1 MESGRAISGVEVC
14 TWGSESRKGVQM
26 CTEPAEQ
33 IGRQRLE
40 SDGWVV
46 EVQVVKVQRMEIGMQ
61 KVEAE
66 RQ

>member
-1 MESGRAISGVEVC
+1 
-14 TWGSESRKGVQM
+14 M

-33 IGRQRLE
+33 IGRQKLE
-40 SDGWVV
+40 SDGWVA
-46 EVQVVKVQRMEIGMQ
+46 EVQVVEVQRMEIGMQ